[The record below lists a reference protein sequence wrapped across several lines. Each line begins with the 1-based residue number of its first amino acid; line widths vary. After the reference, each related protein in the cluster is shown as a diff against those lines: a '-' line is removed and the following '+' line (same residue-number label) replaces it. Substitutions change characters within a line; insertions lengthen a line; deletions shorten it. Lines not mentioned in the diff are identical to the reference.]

1 MNTREAPA
9 PASVSQAMNLDV
21 RLSRGG
27 PEARW
32 CGEVCT
38 PGGSEKLC
46 FLSLPSLLA
55 WIAQLEPGTRPPDRH

>member
-1 MNTREAPA
+1 MTAKPPPA
-9 PASVSQAMNLDV
+9 TSVLQAMSLDV

-46 FLSLPSLLA
+46 FLTLPSLLA
-55 WIAQLEPGTRPPDRH
+55 WIAQLEPGTRAAEHH